1 MGLFLFFD
9 IVTNTMNILKLLL
22 LLYLD
27 HDTIVDYR

>member
-9 IVTNTMNILKLLL
+9 IVTNMNILKLLL